1 MVGAA
6 LSLELF
12 RCVNVTVSISHTHQ
26 VFEELTVL
34 LLFDAVFISLG
45 IFVIAYRRRNVGG

>member
-26 VFEELTVL
+26 VFEELIVL
-34 LLFDAVFISLG
+34 LLFDALVVF
-45 IFVIAYRRRNVGG
+45 